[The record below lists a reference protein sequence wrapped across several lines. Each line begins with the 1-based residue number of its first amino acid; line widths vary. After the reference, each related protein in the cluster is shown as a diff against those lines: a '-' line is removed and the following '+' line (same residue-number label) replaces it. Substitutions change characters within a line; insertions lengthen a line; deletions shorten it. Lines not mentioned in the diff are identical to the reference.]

1 MPDSAR
7 PYPAAHSNWRT
18 HPASATPPIERQP
31 AAAAAF
37 LAAWQQATRY
47 VLDPAN
53 QEAVLTIIQSRL
65 GVPPD
70 IALATLASAI
80 DPSGGL
86 VPNGMPSDADV
97 ETLLKLRNS
106 VVPSHQP
113 QDDRSRALT
122 QLVDSRYPRS

>member
-1 MPDSAR
+1 
-7 PYPAAHSNWRT
+7 
-18 HPASATPPIERQP
+18 
-31 AAAAAF
+31 
-37 LAAWQQATRY
+37 

-53 QEAVLTIIQSRL
+53 QETVLTIIQSRL

-122 QLVDSRYPRS
+122 QLVDSRYLRS